1 VRVRVR
7 EERERE
13 GSTREVWVGL
23 YRPLR
28 QNLGDAPTSS
38 MASSWL
44 GCKVSLKDRK
54 ILKMS
59 ETAIHGIE
67 RERERG
73 EKVGFCL

>member
-1 VRVRVR
+1 MRVRVR

-23 YRPLR
+23 YRLLW
-28 QNLGDAPTSS
+28 QNLGGAPASS

-44 GCKVSLKDRK
+44 GCKVSLEDRK

-59 ETAIHGIE
+59 EIAIHGIE
-67 RERERG
+67 RDRG
-73 EKVGFCL
+73 GEEKK